1 MTVLAEPLPNEPAAL
16 KAMLLA
22 ERAAHVAETERL
34 RQIIKELQRHR
45 FGRRAESLPA
55 DQLQLALEEVE
66 QSAAEDEAGAEAK
79 DLERGK
85 SRAASRRRN
94 RGSLPAHLPRIE
106 QVVDIAEK
114 SCPCCFRHLGRKL
127 FGMAPGLHLAHV
139 VTLFP
144 NGRLAVEG

>member
-1 MTVLAEPLPNEPAAL
+1 VVSTQADALPDDAGLL
-16 KAMLLA
+16 KAMLIA
-22 ERAAHVAETERL
+22 ERLESERL
-34 RQIIKELQRHR
+34 RQIIHEFQRHR

-94 RGSLPAHLPRIE
+94 RGSLPTHLPRIE

-127 FGMAPGLHLAHV
+127 FGMAPGLDLPHV
-139 VTLFP
+139 VALFP
-144 NGRLAVEG
+144 NGPLAIEG